1 MQTNLLCYS
10 DADKRKARIELSKI
24 RADIYDKAEYS
35 ALLCNGIATSDDY
48 KNTDILL
55 LYFPTRSEPDL
66 TPLAE
71 IAWHDGKQ
79 VAFPISR
86 TDSLTLDFRV
96 VSSLDEL
103 CEGAYGIREPDG
115 DAEETIVT
123 DRTLCVVPA
132 LAIDRDGYRLGYG
145 KGYYDRFL
153 ASFCGLSI
161 GIVFSDFL
169 VGELP
174 HGKYDIAT
182 DMIITEGGVIVP
194 DEDTLTF

>member
-1 MQTNLLCYS
+1 MQTNLLYYS
-10 DADKRKARIELSKI
+10 DADKRRARLELAKI
-24 RADIYDKAEYS
+24 RADIYGRGEYS
-35 ALLCNGIATSDDY
+35 KLLCDGIAMLKDY
-48 KNTDILL
+48 AGADILL

-123 DRTLCVVPA
+123 ERTLCVVPA

-153 ASFCGLSI
+153 STFKGRS
-161 GIVFSDFL
+161 L
-169 VGELP
+169 VAIHSSLVCERLP
-174 HGKYDIAT
+174 RLDTDIPIKT
-182 DMIITEGGVIVP
+182 LITETGAIR
-194 DEDTLTF
+194 LR